1 MSSFSS
7 LHSVSDTDDD
17 SNTTRPAQSRNNRS
31 KRKSNVATN
40 RSNQSFTFYFF
51 WKDDDNPE
59 LVYCKICEQNLAG
72 THKKPYAYTRKGGNT
87 TSMINHLREKHN
99 VTRDNYKQYLD
110 EHKEVRLL
118 IHNVIGF

>member
-1 MSSFSS
+1 MKIKKIHNKFS
-7 LHSVSDTDDD
+7 
-17 SNTTRPAQSRNNRS
+17 NIQ
-31 KRKSNVATN
+31 KKQKSNFTAEC
-40 RSNQSFTFYFF
+40 SNISHTSFFF
-51 WKDDDNPE
+51 RIDKNNSE
-59 LVYCKICEQNLAG
+59 LAYCKICELNLSG
-72 THKKPYAYTRKGGNT
+72 TNKKPYGYTRKGGNT